1 VRKKCAVYIEG
12 LEVDGAAD
20 VVEFYWDNEFGLC
33 LLAE

>member
-1 VRKKCAVYIEG
+1 VGEKCAVDIEG

-20 VVEFYWDNEFGLC
+20 VVELYWYDEFGLC